1 VGIVLFVL
9 LLMVAA
15 LVALGLAAR
24 ASLSL
29 PAPRTPV
36 EVPAMAREAATSTA
50 RWRWAGIVLGAM
62 VAPVTLH
69 LGALGR
75 GLLLAAPAFALC
87 VLAGVVVGEL
97 RLSAPRG
104 TVRRADLMV
113 RRWQD
118 YVPRPLF
125 GVVMSA
131 TAVLALVLAY
141 TSGVGASDDLGRAGR
156 WLVRR
161 CSATMTQG
169 HGPWPGSFY
178 AVPLAV
184 LVGAGLLLAGVALL
198 RIARR
203 PSQGEDAGVEDA
215 LRQRAAAAVTAAA
228 GLLVAVPLGG
238 VSAVAAIAL
247 LGIECRPGWWSAI
260 GWGLVL
266 LIPAAVGLAVRC
278 LVVLTSPTA
287 QWAPAGMPADR

>member
-1 VGIVLFVL
+1 VGALLFVL
-9 LLMVAA
+9 LLMLAA
-15 LVALGLAAR
+15 VVALGLAAGV
-24 ASLSL
+24 SLS
-29 PAPRTPV
+29 PRAPV
-36 EVPAMAREAATSTA
+36 EVPARAQEAATSTA
-50 RWRWAGIVLGAM
+50 RWRWAGIVLGAA
-62 VAPVTLH
+62 VAAVTLQ

-75 GLLLAAPAFALC
+75 GPLLTAPAFALC

-97 RLSAPRG
+97 RVSAPRG

-131 TAVLALVLAY
+131 TAVLAVVLAY

-161 CSATMTQG
+161 CNATMTQA

-178 AVPLAV
+178 AFPLAV
-184 LVGAGLLLAGVALL
+184 LVGAGLLLAAVALL

-203 PSQGEDAGVEDA
+203 PSQGEDAGAEDE

-247 LGIECRPGWWSAI
+247 LGIECRPGWWTAI

-266 LIPAAVGLAVRC
+266 LVPAAVGLAVRC
-278 LVVLTSPTA
+278 LVVLTSRTA
-287 QWAPAGMPADR
+287 QRAPAAMPADR